1 MSRQDEYQGEVCQ
14 VVTSEYLA
22 LVAVTI
28 ILPQLSGSWFANL
41 VHGDLLYCPALAP
54 RETVYQYGS

>member
-1 MSRQDEYQGEVCQ
+1 MSCQYKYRGEVCQ

-28 ILPQLSGSWFANL
+28 ILPQLSGTDL
-41 VHGDLLYCPALAP
+41 VHGDLLYCLVLAP
-54 RETVYQYGS
+54 RETVYQYGL